1 MIENRFTLEMQYWK
15 NLPNGREIV
24 DNLTGEKGI
33 SIDEL
38 CRIAS
43 ELYCNCEE
51 LKSVNEV
58 YENSLNKLEEE
69 NKELQQFKQ
78 LVFDLIDRKI
88 NEMEKEYKFGQEVY
102 KGCPM
107 HNIRYGINTLKELRK
122 ELSE

>member
-69 NKELQQFKQ
+69 NKDFQQFKQ